1 MTLPTISGLWIGETL
16 TYIEQLS
23 MTSFVA
29 EGHVYQLF
37 TYGPLEGVP
46 EGVVIR
52 NAADILPLEKDLGDY
67 SYDDVEILA
76 DRFKYRLLIAENTIW
91 ADLDMLCLRPW
102 DFGDD
107 PVVCWQRQ
115 DKQIAGAALRLPAS
129 SPSLQAISA
138 VADDPAPVP
147 AWLKGDDLTD
157 AQTAKD
163 KGQPIAPAN
172 LKRGLFGVHG
182 LTHFLKKSG
191 EVANILPARSFFP
204 CEFKERNDLFDAN
217 DPVTPKLTDQSY
229 GVHMW
234 GRRLRRSALS
244 GETRLPVATSFFGK
258 MLAKYNIN
266 LEEAVGDI
274 DENTGLVKQSA
285 SVHDLN
291 ILELRRAMTALEQKA
306 AAKFEYLDP
315 PAVTPKSDNVLIVS
329 AMKNE
334 GPFILEWIAYH
345 LSIGVKHFLIYTN
358 DCNDGTNEIL
368 DRLQEMG
375 HVTRFDN
382 PYKKDKGQK
391 PQRGAL
397 NHAVEQDV
405 YKNSDWAMCID
416 NDEFI
421 NIHVGDGTMQD
432 LFEAAN
438 YPNVISM
445 TWKLF
450 GNGDVHAYEDRFITE
465 QFTRCAPEFLPK
477 PRLGWGFKTMF
488 AVPSPYQKLGVH
500 RPLALDEERLDEVRW
515 VNGSGRKMPEMLL
528 TNNGW
533 RSTKRSIGYAM
544 VTLNHYVLRSADSY
558 LVKRDRGR
566 INHVD
571 QDQGLS
577 YWVARDYAMDE
588 DSSILPRLDR
598 ARALFDE
605 LKSDPVLAD
614 YHDKAVIWHRAK
626 IEELK
631 ARPDYL
637 QLYDKITGVVEI
649 DPDEITPEEDD

>member
-1 MTLPTISGLWIGETL
+1 MTLPIISGLWIGETL
-16 TYIEQLS
+16 TYIEKLS
-23 MTSFVA
+23 MASFLG
-29 EGHVYQLF
+29 EGHRYQLF
-37 TYGPLEGVP
+37 TYGQVEGVP
-46 EGVVIR
+46 DGVILR
-52 NAADILPLEKDLGDY
+52 DAAEILPLTKPVQDHTYEE
-67 SYDDVEILA
+67 VELLA
-76 DRFKYRLLIAENTIW
+76 DRFKYRLLQAEDTIW
-91 ADLDMLCLRPW
+91 ADVDMLCLRPW
-102 DFGDD
+102 DFAPG
-107 PVVCWQRQ
+107 PVVSWQR
-115 DKQIAGAALRLPAS
+115 DGKQIAGAVLRLPRGSAA
-129 SPSLQAISA
+129 LQKLSFA
-138 VADDPAPVP
+138 ADDPAPLP
-147 AWLKGDDLTD
+147 EWLKPGDMAE
-157 AQTAKD
+157 AQEARD
-163 KGQPIAPAN
+163 KGEPIPAAQ
-172 LKRGLFGVHG
+172 LKRGTFGVHG
-182 LTHFLKKSG
+182 LTYFLKNG
-191 EVANILPARSFFP
+191 QEVGTILPAKSFFS
-204 CEFKERNDLFDAN
+204 CEFKDRNALFDAE
-217 DPVTPKLTDQSY
+217 DVISPRLTDQSY

-258 MLAKYNIN
+258 MLAKYQIEV
-266 LEEAVGDI
+266 EEITGEV

-291 ILELRRAMTALEQKA
+291 ISELRRAMSALEKKA
-306 AAKFEYLDP
+306 SAKFDYLDP
-315 PAVTPKSDNVLIVS
+315 PAEVPETGPVLVIS

-345 LSIGVKHFLIYTN
+345 LSIGVTDFLIYTN
-358 DCNDGTNEIL
+358 DCSDGTNEIL
-368 DRLQEMG
+368 DRLQELG

-397 NHAVEQDV
+397 NHAIEQDIC
-405 YKNSDWAMCID
+405 KSADWVMCID

-421 NIHVGDGTMQD
+421 NVHTGDGTLKA
-432 LFEAAN
+432 LFEACN

-450 GNGDVHAYEDRFITE
+450 GNGGVHAYEDRFIAE
-465 QFTRCAPEFLPK
+465 QFTKAAPEFLPK

-488 AVPSPYQKLGVH
+488 RTSAPYGKLGVH
-500 RPLALDEERLDEVRW
+500 RPLMPDESRIDEVRW

-533 RSTKRSIGYAM
+533 RSTKRSIGYSM

-571 QDQGLS
+571 QDQGLD

-588 DSSILPRLDR
+588 DDTILKHLPR
-598 ARALFDE
+598 ARAKFNE
-605 LKSDPVLAD
+605 LMADPVLAE
-614 YHDKAVIWHRAK
+614 YHEKAVRWHRDK
-626 IEELK
+626 IAELK

-637 QLYDKITGVVEI
+637 MLYQKITGEIAI
-649 DPDEITPEEDD
+649 DPDEITPEE